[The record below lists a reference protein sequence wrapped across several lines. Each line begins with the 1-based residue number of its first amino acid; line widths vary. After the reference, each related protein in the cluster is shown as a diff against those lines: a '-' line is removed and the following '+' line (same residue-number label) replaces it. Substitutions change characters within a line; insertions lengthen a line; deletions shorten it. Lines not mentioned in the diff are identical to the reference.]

1 MRCPHC
7 KRPIEADTPVT
18 AAEDI
23 ATKIAGRYGW
33 GLSELRGRGRSQDA
47 CTLRKLIAGVLRS
60 QGFSYPVIG
69 RALNR
74 HHTTILDGQ
83 QRVQRAIEA
92 GFGDALPTVPWN
104 ADSTALNADRKSP
117 KREAATTAPQPQ
129 GGSQ

>member
-1 MRCPHC
+1 L
-7 KRPIEADTPVT
+7 RPVDAGTPVI

-23 ATKIAGRYGW
+23 AADIAARYGW
-33 GLSELRGRGRSQDA
+33 KLSELQGRSRTQEA
-47 CTLRKLIAGVLRS
+47 CTLRKLIAAVLRS
-60 QGFSYPVIG
+60 KGFSYPAIG

-74 HHTTILDGQ
+74 HHTTILSGQ
-83 QRVQRAIEA
+83 QQVQRAINA

-104 ADSTALNADRKSP
+104 ADSAVLNADRESP